1 MSGLIHLGFL
11 TNDGIGLHRY
21 SKIDPLFLIDPF
33 HGFRLVH
40 YWSGCF
46 VNIQSVSQPMA
57 CWCFLSIQRHSFLL
71 FPGILQAFN
80 LFVANHGSFRVF
92 PMKVLLCSIVLPP
105 LIYFCATWRICL
117 VRVFFLLSFMFV
129 FLHSD
134 FPVFDRYTYQIT
146 NSQDIITLTSL

>member
-11 TNDGIGLHRY
+11 TNGGIGLHRY
-21 SKIDPLFLIDPF
+21 SQIDPLFLIDPF
-33 HGFRLVH
+33 HGFRLIH

-46 VNIQSVSQPMA
+46 GNIQSVSQPMA

-105 LIYFCATWRICL
+105 LIHFCATWRICL
-117 VRVFFLLSFMFV
+117 VSVFFSYFLLCSFYYILI
-129 FLHSD
+129 FL
-134 FPVFDRYTYQIT
+134 Y
-146 NSQDIITLTSL
+146 LTGILNK